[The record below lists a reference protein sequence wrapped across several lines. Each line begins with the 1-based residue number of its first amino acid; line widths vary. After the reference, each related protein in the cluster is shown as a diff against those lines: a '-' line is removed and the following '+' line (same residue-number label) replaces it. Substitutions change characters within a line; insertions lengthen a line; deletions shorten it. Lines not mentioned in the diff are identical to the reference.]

1 MWGHGDLPVPF
12 LGRLGTEGNEG
23 NKKCPPAAYAAGLP
37 ATVVT
42 LCICPAHYGD
52 SSHMWPMNTY
62 NVTNTTEELQLSLAS
77 NLNITYNGLSV
88 LLVENF

>member
-1 MWGHGDLPVPF
+1 M
-12 LGRLGTEGNEG
+12 
-23 NKKCPPAAYAAGLP
+23 
-37 ATVVT
+37 VT